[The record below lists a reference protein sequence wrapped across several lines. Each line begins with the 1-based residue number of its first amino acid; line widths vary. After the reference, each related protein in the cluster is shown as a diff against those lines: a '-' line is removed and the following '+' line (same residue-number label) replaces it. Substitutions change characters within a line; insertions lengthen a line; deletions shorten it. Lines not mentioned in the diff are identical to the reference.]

1 MKEITVSVTL
11 QLEDDQPV
19 CDWIYDVIAEE
30 LGENEK
36 ILHYSDNEPIVQ

>member
-11 QLEDDQPV
+11 LLEDDQPV
-19 CDWIYDVIAEE
+19 QDWFYDTIAEE
-30 LGENEK
+30 LSENEK